1 MPGLLRQ
8 MANKL
13 KQSGDDMSIDFF
25 GIGGPGQIG
34 DLKNAQKSQSGK
46 KTEAVQNPDQVQ
58 FSAVL
63 QDVNKAK
70 QSESTISA
78 ERAAKVQALKA
89 QIAEGSYK
97 PDLHKVASSLLQF
110 IVEEK

>member
-1 MPGLLRQ
+1 MPGLLKQ
-8 MANKL
+8 TANTF
-13 KQSGDDMSIDFF
+13 KQTGDDMSIEFF

-34 DLKNAQKSQSGK
+34 DLKNTQKSQAGK
-46 KTEAVQNPDQVQ
+46 KADSKQNPDQVQ

-63 QDVNKAK
+63 QDVHRAK
-70 QSESTISA
+70 ESESAMSV
-78 ERAAKVQALKA
+78 ERTAKVQALKA

>member
-1 MPGLLRQ
+1 
-8 MANKL
+8 
-13 KQSGDDMSIDFF
+13 MSIDFF

-34 DLKNAQKSQSGK
+34 DIKKTQQNPSGK
-46 KTEAVQNPDQVQ
+46 KAESKQNPDQVQ

-63 QDVNKAK
+63 QDVHKAK
-70 QSESTISA
+70 QAQSSMST
-78 ERAAKVQALKA
+78 ERAEKVEALKA

-97 PDLHKVASSLLQF
+97 PDLQKVAASLLQF

>member
-1 MPGLLRQ
+1 
-8 MANKL
+8 
-13 KQSGDDMSIDFF
+13 MSVDFF

-34 DLKNAQKSQSGK
+34 DLKKSQKSRQASKAEAEK
-46 KTEAVQNPDQVQ
+46 KADQVQ
-58 FSAVL
+58 FSDVL

-70 QSESTISA
+70 QSESAMSA
-78 ERAAKVQALKA
+78 ERAAKVEALKA

-97 PDLHKVASSLLQF
+97 PDLQKVASSLLQF